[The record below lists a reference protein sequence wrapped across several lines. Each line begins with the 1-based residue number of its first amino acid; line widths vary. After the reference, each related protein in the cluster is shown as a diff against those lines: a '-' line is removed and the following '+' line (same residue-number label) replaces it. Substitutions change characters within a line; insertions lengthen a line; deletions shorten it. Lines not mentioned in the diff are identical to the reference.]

1 MSDACPYPFV
11 SRRARF
17 QRTAQR
23 HAAGR
28 FGAGASVVTVGLMV
42 RVLAVVPGSTVRE

>member
-1 MSDACPYPFV
+1 MSDARPHPLA

-17 QRTAQR
+17 QRTVQR
-23 HAAGR
+23 HVAGR

-42 RVLAVVPGSTVRE
+42 RMLAVVPGSTVRE